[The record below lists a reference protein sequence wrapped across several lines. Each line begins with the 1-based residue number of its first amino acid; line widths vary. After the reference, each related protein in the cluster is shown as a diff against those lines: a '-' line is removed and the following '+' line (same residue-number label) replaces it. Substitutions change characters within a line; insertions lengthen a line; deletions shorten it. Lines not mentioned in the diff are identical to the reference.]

1 MECGDVGKETDSKTK
16 VIYVKW
22 YSEGTTNQARARAI
36 SIAGNKYR
44 FRVRGLLIGFCWNRD
59 NLRVR
64 VDSKLNHCM
73 RTRLKKS
80 VSSANE
86 MVKKEYFKKMDSRAY
101 IWIGLYL

>member
-1 MECGDVGKETDSKTK
+1 M
-16 VIYVKW
+16 
-22 YSEGTTNQARARAI
+22 
-36 SIAGNKYR
+36 
-44 FRVRGLLIGFCWNRD
+44 
-59 NLRVR
+59 R

-86 MVKKEYFKKMDSRAY
+86 MVKKEDFLKMDYRAY